1 MSRIGKKPIPL
12 PNGVQV
18 NLEGDSISIKGPKG
32 LLSRKIHP
40 AVSIDIKDDF
50 LQVSISDES
59 KESRSLYGLFRVLLD
74 NMVTGV
80 TKGFER
86 NLEIIG
92 VGYRTEVNGKIV
104 SLNVGYSHAVNFL
117 LPEGVSAVFDRG
129 KLTLSGIDKEL
140 LGATAAQIRQIR
152 KPNPY
157 KGKGIKYQEEIIRR
171 KAGKAGSK

>member
-12 PNGVQV
+12 PKGVQV

-40 AVSIDIKDDF
+40 SVSVDIKDDY
-50 LQVSISDES
+50 LQVLISDTS
-59 KESRSLYGLFRVLLD
+59 KESRSLYGLFRVLLN
-74 NMVTGV
+74 NMIIGV

-104 SLNVGYSHAVNFL
+104 SFNIGYSHPVNFL
-117 LPEGVSAVFDRG
+117 LPDGVSAAFDRG

-140 LGATAAQIRQIR
+140 LGATAAEIRQIR
-152 KPNPY
+152 KPDPY
-157 KGKGIKYQEEIIRR
+157 KGKGIKYQEETMRR
-171 KAGKAGSK
+171 KAGKTGSK